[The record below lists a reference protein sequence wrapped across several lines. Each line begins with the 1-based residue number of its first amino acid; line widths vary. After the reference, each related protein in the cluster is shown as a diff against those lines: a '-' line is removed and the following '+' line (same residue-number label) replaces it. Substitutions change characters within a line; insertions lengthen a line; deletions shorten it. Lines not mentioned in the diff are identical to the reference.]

1 MRNISGNSD
10 FVLLIRVDYREDKC
24 VRDVSGNA
32 YSRVGD
38 SRHKLT
44 PEELRELEIDK
55 QEIDLEQ
62 EPVLL
67 KFPEDFNRQL
77 ISQFVEGV
85 KARRTLEQS
94 HSTEEILVQRRLGKI
109 DKSEFVPN
117 VACALLFAN
126 DPRSIFPGC
135 TVRFLRFEGEIE
147 KTGRDYNVIKDIP
160 LEGCVPELIVSTG
173 EVVQGQLREF
183 SRLDDDGKF
192 YTAPEY
198 PRPAWYEAIVNAC
211 AHRSYGL
218 KNMPIFIKMFD
229 DRLVV
234 ESPGAFPPFVTPQNI
249 YNSHHPR
256 NPHLMDALFYLE
268 FVKCHNEGTRRM
280 RDAMQDMKL
289 PSPQFEQ
296 KNVNDGSRS
305 VRVTLKNDRKQR
317 KVWIDSDIGRFLPL
331 DIIASLNQE
340 EKRVLNFVGENGR
353 INVSEGH
360 RLLPHI
366 KTWHSVK
373 KVLIRLA
380 KREILSHHH
389 RTDLERDSDAHFTLH
404 AKWSSK

>member
-331 DIIASLNQE
+331 
-340 EKRVLNFVGENGR
+340 
-353 INVSEGH
+353 
-360 RLLPHI
+360 
-366 KTWHSVK
+366 T
-373 KVLIRLA
+373 
-380 KREILSHHH
+380 
-389 RTDLERDSDAHFTLH
+389 
-404 AKWSSK
+404 